1 MGDELI
7 NLFQEKI
14 LKLLAEQWKGLTID
28 EIRHYDGE
36 RKLKLPGKELEII
49 LEEMESLGFLRSENG
64 ERKKWLIT
72 MKGLCTVGGNPHD
85 MWP

>member
-1 MGDELI
+1 MGDEII
-7 NLFQEKI
+7 NFFQEKI
-14 LKLLAEQWKGLTID
+14 LKLLAEQWKGLTTD
-28 EIRHYDGE
+28 EIRQYNGE
-36 RKLKLPGKELEII
+36 RKLELPGNDLDII
-49 LEEMESLGFLRSENG
+49 LEEMESLGFLRSEDG

>member
-1 MGDELI
+1 MGDEII

-14 LKLLAEQWKGLTID
+14 LKLLAEQWKGLTTH
-28 EIRHYDGE
+28 EIRQYSSE
-36 RKLKLPGKELEII
+36 RKLELPGNDLDII

-64 ERKKWLIT
+64 EKKKWCIT
-72 MKGLCTVGGNPHD
+72 MKGLCAVGGNPDD

>member
-7 NLFQEKI
+7 NLSQEKI

-28 EIRHYDGE
+28 EIRQYSTE
-36 RKLKLPGKELEII
+36 RKLGLPGNDLDTI
-49 LEEMESLGFLRSENG
+49 LEEMESLRFLRSENG
-64 ERKKWLIT
+64 ERTKWYIT
-72 MKGLCTVGGNPHD
+72 MKGLCAVGESPDD

>member
-7 NLFQEKI
+7 NLSQEKI

-28 EIRHYDGE
+28 EICQYSSE
-36 RKLKLPGKELEII
+36 KKLGLPGNDLDII
-49 LEEMESLGFLRSENG
+49 LEEMESLGFLRSEDG

-72 MKGLCTVGGNPHD
+72 MKGLCAVGGNPDD